1 MYVNFYVLFF
11 HITQF
16 QKNLFIFFPRGNE
29 NSIVPED
36 HNIEADL
43 EHSIQKLF
51 MHTWYMALELWNIPY
66 MGENIL
72 IL

>member
-29 NSIVPED
+29 SSIVPED
-36 HNIEADL
+36 RMRIETDL
-43 EHSIQKLF
+43 EHTTKAFVQI
-51 MHTWYMALELWNIPY
+51 WYGIGRNILL